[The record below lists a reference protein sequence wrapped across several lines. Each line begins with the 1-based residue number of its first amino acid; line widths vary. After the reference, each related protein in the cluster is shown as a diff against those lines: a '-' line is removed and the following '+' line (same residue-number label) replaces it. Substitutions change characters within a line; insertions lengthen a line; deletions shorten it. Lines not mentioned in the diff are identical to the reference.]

1 MSALLMASY
10 TTGEAAEVMIESG
23 GYFTATTLGEKLG
36 ITAKEASGLLY
47 NIRVGKKYET
57 LETALPNRKVKVMD
71 ISGRKAK
78 KDLWRLA
85 LGLGAAK
92 AA

>member
-1 MSALLMASY
+1 MCLIS
-10 TTGEAAEVMIESG
+10 TGEAAEVMLKSG
-23 GYFTATTLGEKLG
+23 GYFTAKTLGEKLG

-57 LETALPNRKVKVMD
+57 LETKLPNRTVKVVS
-71 ISGRKAK
+71 ISGRKVNK
-78 KDLWRLA
+78 SDLWRLA
-85 LGLGAAK
+85 LGLGAAS

>member
-1 MSALLMASY
+1 MCLIG
-10 TTGEAAEVMIESG
+10 TGEAAEAMLKSG
-23 GYFTATTLGEKLG
+23 GYFTAATLGEKLG

-57 LETALPNRKVKVMD
+57 LETELPNRTVKVVS
-71 ISGRKAK
+71 ISGRKVNK
-78 KDLWRLA
+78 SDLWRLA
-85 LGLGAAK
+85 LGLGAAS

>member
-1 MSALLMASY
+1 MCLI
-10 TTGEAAEVMIESG
+10 TTGEAAEAMLESG
-23 GYFTATTLGEKLG
+23 GYFTAATLGERLG

-47 NIRVGKKYET
+47 NIRKGLKYET
-57 LETALPNRKVKVMD
+57 LETELPNRKVKVVD

-85 LGLGAAK
+85 LSLGAAK
-92 AA
+92 AV

>member
-1 MSALLMASY
+1 MCLIS
-10 TTGEAAEVMIESG
+10 TGEAAEVMLNSG
-23 GYFTATTLGEKLG
+23 GYFTAATLGQELS

-57 LETALPNRKVKVMD
+57 LETAMPNRTVKVVD
-71 ISGRKAK
+71 IAGRKK
-78 KDLWRLA
+78 KSDLWRLA
-85 LGLGAAK
+85 LGLGAAT